1 MGYTEMI
8 KLCPDKT
15 LAYIQPIERNGQR
28 LFKLVQDILDIT
40 KIESGKLLLNRT
52 KFDLNIIINDI
63 IKDLTSSHK
72 ITMTNSNVKLIFN
85 PKESFTVYAD
95 KERIYQVTNNL
106 IQNAIKFSNTTS
118 TKAIAKIDIIL
129 ERVKQAN
136 NDNNNKG
143 DEMISIKIRDNGK
156 GIDSEI
162 LPKLFS
168 KFTTKSEYGG
178 TGIGLYIS
186 KKIIEAHGGTIR
198 GYNNPDNG
206 ATFEFTLPFYQKS

>member
-1 MGYTEMI
+1 
-8 KLCPDKT
+8 
-15 LAYIQPIERNGQR
+15 
-28 LFKLVQDILDIT
+28 LDIT
-40 KIESGKLLLNRT
+40 KIESGKLLLKRT
-52 KFDLNIIINDI
+52 TFDLNIIINDV
-63 IKDLTSSHK
+63 IKDLTYSHK
-72 ITMTNSNVKLIFN
+72 IDMTNSNVKLIFN
-85 PKESFTVYAD
+85 PKELFTVYAD

-106 IQNAIKFSNTTS
+106 IQNAIKFTT
-118 TKAIAKIDIIL
+118 TTTELNAKIDIFL
-129 ERVKQAN
+129 ERVKQGDNTN
-136 NDNNNKG
+136 NDNNKG

-198 GYNNPDNG
+198 GYNNPDQG
-206 ATFEFTLPFYQKS
+206 ATFEFTLPFYQKT